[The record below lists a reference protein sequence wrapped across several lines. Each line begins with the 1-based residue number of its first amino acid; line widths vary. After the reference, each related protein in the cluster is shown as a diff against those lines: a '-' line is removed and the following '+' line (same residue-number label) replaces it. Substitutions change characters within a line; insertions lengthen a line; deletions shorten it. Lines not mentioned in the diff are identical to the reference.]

1 MSSGEPLRLVFA
13 GGGTGGHLY
22 PAIAIADE
30 VSRRQPEAE
39 ITFIGTEN
47 SLESRVVP
55 GRGYRFE
62 PISVSGFKR
71 AFSPKNLWFF
81 GKLAVSL
88 VQSFRLLGVLK
99 PNVVVGTG
107 GYVCGPPLYVA
118 SLLGIPTLIQEQNSY
133 PGVTTR
139 LLAGRVREVHLTFE
153 RTKRFLRR
161 TGNVFVTGNPTRA
174 VIGGVDRPSAAAAL
188 GLEAAR
194 ATLLVFGGSQGA
206 ASINNIVLGILR
218 DPDLREVQM
227 VWLTGAGE
235 YERVLSAVHEGGEVD
250 QRRVRIF
257 PYYERMELM
266 YAVADLALCRAGA
279 TTIAELTRAGV
290 PSVLVPYPHAAAD
303 HQTENAKSLAASGA
317 AVLVPDQEAPRRLP
331 AVIRELVHD
340 PSRLQIMAGRA
351 RAQGSPRATELLADA
366 VLRLAKV

>member
-30 VSRRQPEAE
+30 VHRRQPEAE

-47 SLESRVVP
+47 SLESSVVAA
-55 GRGYRFE
+55 RGYRFE
-62 PISVSGFKR
+62 AISVSGFRR
-71 AFSPKNLWFF
+71 ALSPKNLLFF
-81 GKLAVSL
+81 GKLAASL
-88 VQSFRLLGVLK
+88 MQCFRLLSVLK
-99 PNVVVGTG
+99 PKVVVGTG
-107 GYVCGPPLYVA
+107 GYVCGPPLYIA

-139 LLAGRVREVHLTFE
+139 LLAGRAREVHLTFE

-161 TGNVFVTGNPTRA
+161 TDNVFVTGNPTRA
-174 VIGGVDRPSAAAAL
+174 AIGGVDRPSAAAAL
-188 GLEAAR
+188 GLETER
-194 ATLLVFGGSQGA
+194 VTLLVFGGSQGA
-206 ASINNIVLGILR
+206 ASINNVVLGILR
-218 DPDLREVQM
+218 EPELREVQL

-235 YERVLSAVHEGGEVD
+235 YERILSAARDGGAVD
-250 QRRVRIF
+250 QRHVKIF
-257 PYYERMELM
+257 PYYERMELL
-266 YAVADLALCRAGA
+266 YAVADLVVCRAGA

-303 HQTENAKSLAASGA
+303 HQTENAKSLAESGA
-317 AVLVPDQEAPRRLP
+317 AVLVRDQEAPQRLP
-331 AVIRELVHD
+331 AVVRELVRD
-340 PSRLQIMAGRA
+340 PSRLHMMAGQA

-366 VLRLAKV
+366 VFRLAKV